1 MAVDIH
7 KERISNVI
15 IKEWYLR
22 NEILITS
29 KEGTSRPSIRGYL
42 KQYEFD
48 VPLRAKGIMAHD
60 LDWCNE
66 VCKKEFGW
74 YFKDDMCI
82 ATFESSTDA
91 LFFTLAR
98 L

>member
-1 MAVDIH
+1 MELAVDIH
-7 KERISNVI
+7 KERISNVV
-15 IKEWYLR
+15 IKEWYMKNR
-22 NEILITS
+22 S
-29 KEGTSRPSIRGYL
+29 RGYL

-48 VPLRAKGIMAHD
+48 VPLHAKGIMAHD

-66 VCKKEFGW
+66 VCKEEFGW